1 MKVFELLR
9 SIAIEKMIVPRHVL
23 FLHLLQC
30 TLGTLSRMRH
40 DRWQITT
47 PGTALE
53 AVRCISDNRYLFRTS
68 PAAENSGNRRRWNER
83 ASERTV
89 ARGTEARAERRDEE
103 GAGNAGAG
111 SPRCE
116 KGSVV
121 SASRF
126 RPVIG
131 SDSVL
136 TLNVR
141 ARSPALMWQRI
152 EGNRG
157 RKGGGF

>member
-1 MKVFELLR
+1 M
-9 SIAIEKMIVPRHVL
+9 
-23 FLHLLQC
+23 
-30 TLGTLSRMRH
+30 
-40 DRWQITT
+40 
-47 PGTALE
+47 
-53 AVRCISDNRYLFRTS
+53 
-68 PAAENSGNRRRWNER
+68 ER
-83 ASERTV
+83 ASEREDGG
-89 ARGTEARAERRDEE
+89 ARDGGESGKRDEE